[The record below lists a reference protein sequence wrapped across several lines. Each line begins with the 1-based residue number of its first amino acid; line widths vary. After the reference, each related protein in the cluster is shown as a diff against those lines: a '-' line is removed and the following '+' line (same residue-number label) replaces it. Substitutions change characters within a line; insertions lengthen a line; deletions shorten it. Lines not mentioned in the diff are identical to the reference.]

1 MKTRTLALL
10 ASAALLAPSAQA
22 AFHVFD
28 IQEIFS
34 NADGSVQFI
43 ELFSTSGGQQ
53 FVNGQT
59 IRLEVASPVS
69 TLGTF
74 TFPGDGPSS
83 GTGTANKTYLIG
95 TSNLTALYGV
105 TPDFVLPANFL
116 LVGTGFS
123 NKRLNFAGG
132 TDVVN
137 LLNLPLDGVG
147 SLNGLIGNNTSTNTS
162 VNAQATPMNYA
173 GATFTIPEPVTA
185 SLLGFGVLALLRR
198 RRA

>member
-22 AFHVFD
+22 AFHIFD

-43 ELFSTSGGQQ
+43 ELFSTSGGQN
-53 FVNGQT
+53 VVSGQT

-74 TFPGDGPSS
+74 TFPTNGPSN
-83 GTGTANKTYLIG
+83 TANKTYLIG

-105 TPDFVLPANFL
+105 TPDFILPANFL
-116 LVGTGFS
+116 TVGTGFS

-147 SLNGLIGNNTSTNTS
+147 SLNGLIGNDTSTNTS
-162 VNAQATPMNYA
+162 VNAQATPTNNA

>member
-43 ELFSTSGGQQ
+43 ELFSTDGGQSV
-53 FVNGQT
+53 FNNKSIT
-59 IRLEVASPVS
+59 LEVASPVS
-69 TLGTF
+69 TLN
-74 TFPGDGPSS
+74 TFPFLVNGPSN
-83 GTGTANKTYLIG
+83 TDDRTYLIG

-105 TPDFVLPANFL
+105 TPDYILPANFL
-116 LVGTGFS
+116 TVGTGFS

-162 VNAQATPMNYA
+162 VNAQATPTNNA

>member
-43 ELFSTSGGQQ
+43 ELFSTSSGQNVVGGL
-53 FVNGQT
+53 T

-74 TFPGDGPSS
+74 TFPAGNGP
-83 GTGTANKTYLIG
+83 TNTLNKTYLIG
-95 TSNLTALYGV
+95 TSNLTAIYGV
-105 TPDFVLPANFL
+105 TPDFILPANFL
-116 LVGTGFS
+116 TVGTGFS
-123 NKRLNFAGG
+123 NKRVNFAGG

-147 SLNGLIGNNTSTNTS
+147 SLNGLIGNDTSTNTS
-162 VNAQATPMNYA
+162 VNAQATPTNNA